1 MPVDY
6 SLNSLTYDEILLGE
20 IVGGGFGEAN
30 AYTSQAIDSNDS
42 GGGPV
47 SDNTAPVI
55 TLLGQSRIELSLGDA
70 YIEDGESHR

>member
-6 SLNSLTYDEILLGE
+6 SLNSLTYDEILLGKE

-30 AYTSQAIDSNDS
+30 AFASQAIDSNDS

-47 SDNTAPVI
+47 SDNTAQ
-55 TLLGQSRIELSLGDA
+55 LSRCLGNRASS
-70 YIEDGESHR
+70 